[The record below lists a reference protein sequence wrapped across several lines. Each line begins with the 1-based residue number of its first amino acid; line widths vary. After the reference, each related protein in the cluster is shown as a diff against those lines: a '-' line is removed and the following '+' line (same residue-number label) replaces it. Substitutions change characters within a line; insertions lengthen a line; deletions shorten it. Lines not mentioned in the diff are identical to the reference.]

1 MKRRNILMVLVAS
14 TGAVIT
20 GSMMNAGGMRWHLP
34 EREGRRSLLIASA
47 GAMVDLC
54 KSLAAEFMKQNPLT
68 DVVIEKGDS
77 LQGLIATKR
86 GAIDL
91 AAITRELTADEDDDG
106 TYSFLIARSNV
117 SIVVNKSSPIKDL
130 TQQQILD
137 LLTGEIT
144 NWKMLG
150 GDDATVNVISRV
162 RGSSTRQFVED
173 VVLNGR
179 DIVSTANEVG
189 TTRLMS
195 EAVAAD
201 PYAIGFIASK
211 DSEGVVDVGYLAV
224 DGVVASKSTVLS
236 GRYPYTHSF
245 YLLVS
250 GEQKNTKFDFITFA
264 RSPKGQEIIVQQG
277 LMSVC

>member
-1 MKRRNILMVLVAS
+1 MNRRNILVTMIAS
-14 TGAVIT
+14 AGAVVA
-20 GSMMNAGGMRWHLP
+20 GSMMNAGGLRWHLP
-34 EREGRRSLLIASA
+34 QPEGRKSLLIASA
-47 GAMVDLC
+47 GAMVTLC
-54 KSLAAEFMKQNPLT
+54 QALAAEFMKQNALT

-91 AAITRELTADEDDDG
+91 AAITRELSDDEDDEG
-106 TYSFLIARSNV
+106 TYNFLIARSNV
-117 SIVVNKSSPIKDL
+117 SIVVNKTLPIKDL
-130 TQQQILD
+130 SQQQILD

-144 NWKMLG
+144 NWKTLG
-150 GDDATVNVISRV
+150 GDDAAVNVISRT
-162 RGSSTRQFVED
+162 RGSNTRQFVED

-179 DIVSTANEVG
+179 DIVSTANEAE
-189 TTRLMS
+189 TTKLLS
-195 EAVAAD
+195 EMVAAD

-211 DSEGVVDVGYLAV
+211 DGEGLADVSYLAV
-224 DGVVASKSTVLS
+224 DGVMASKSTVLS

-250 GEQKNTKFDFITFA
+250 GEQKNTKFDFVNFT
-264 RSPKGQEIIVQQG
+264 RSAKGQEIIVQQG